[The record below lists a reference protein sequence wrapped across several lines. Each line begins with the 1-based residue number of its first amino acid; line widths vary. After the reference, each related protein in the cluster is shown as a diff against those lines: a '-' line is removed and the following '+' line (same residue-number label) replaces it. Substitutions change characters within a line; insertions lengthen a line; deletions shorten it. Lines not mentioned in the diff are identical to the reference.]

1 MCELLYLGGKK
12 FFLSRGSCFCFVL
25 FFFFFFGY
33 VLVSQTVIILID
45 TMIILL
51 DILCLICFVKSSLN
65 YFSYCIFH
73 TCIYGLF
80 SVFQEFT
87 G

>member
-12 FFLSRGSCFCFVL
+12 FLYLGGVVSV
-25 FFFFFFGY
+25 FFFFSFFGN
-33 VLVSQTVIILID
+33 VLVSQTMIILID

-73 TCIYGLF
+73 IYGLF
-80 SVFQEFT
+80 SVFQEFK